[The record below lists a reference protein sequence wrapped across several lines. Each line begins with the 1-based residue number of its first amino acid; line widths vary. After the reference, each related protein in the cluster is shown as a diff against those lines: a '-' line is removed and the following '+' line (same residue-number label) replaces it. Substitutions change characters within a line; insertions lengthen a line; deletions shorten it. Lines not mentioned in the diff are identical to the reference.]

1 MEGPLVVPG
10 EEAPALNI
18 TVRISLMLQVKNYIL
33 KFVYIY
39 IFFYISPRLSVFS
52 PVLLVIC
59 VSFLANYL
67 CPLPT
72 YLVEYSGF
80 LTDL

>member
-1 MEGPLVVPG
+1 MS
-10 EEAPALNI
+10 
-18 TVRISLMLQVKNYIL
+18 RVKNYIL

-39 IFFYISPRLSVFS
+39 IFSYISSRLSVFS
-52 PVLLVIC
+52 PVLLVNC
-59 VSFLANYL
+59 DSSLANYL

-80 LTDL
+80 LTNS